1 LFVEELVR
9 NLAESGA
16 LEGKGG
22 AFWAAA
28 PIDETAVPATVQ
40 SVLAARIDRLSER
53 DKTVLQTAA
62 VIGHQFTEALLKRVT
77 PLDDGELRAALR
89 ALVGA
94 DLLVK
99 SATTAAGYAFKHDLT
114 QEVAY
119 RSELAERRARIH
131 AAVAGALEQLYPER
145 LDEHSG
151 LIAHHL
157 EAAGQTSLAARWS
170 ARARGGAEVVA
181 SAQAPGR

>member
-1 LFVEELVR
+1 VGGNPFFVEELVR

-16 LEGKGG
+16 LERKGG
-22 AFWAAA
+22 AFRAAA

-62 VIGHQFTEALLKRVT
+62 VIGHQFTEPLLKRVT
-77 PLDDGELRAALR
+77 RLDDGELRAALR

-99 SATTAAGYAFKHDLT
+99 SARPRPGTRSSTTSSR
-114 QEVAY
+114 
-119 RSELAERRARIH
+119 RSPTALSSPSGAHASTRRWRA
-131 AAVAGALEQLYPER
+131 
-145 LDEHSG
+145 HSSSSIPKG
-151 LIAHHL
+151 SMSTPA
-157 EAAGQTSLAARWS
+157 
-170 ARARGGAEVVA
+170 
-181 SAQAPGR
+181 

>member
-1 LFVEELVR
+1 
-9 NLAESGA
+9 
-16 LEGKGG
+16 
-22 AFWAAA
+22 
-28 PIDETAVPATVQ
+28 
-40 SVLAARIDRLSER
+40 VLAARIDRLSER

-131 AAVAGALEQLYPER
+131 ADVASALEQLHPE
-145 LDEHSG
+145 SSMSTP
-151 LIAHHL
+151 A
-157 EAAGQTSLAARWS
+157 
-170 ARARGGAEVVA
+170 
-181 SAQAPGR
+181 